1 MTALLVAY
9 AKDKA
14 REHPTFCLMSVQPKE
29 KLRAYLNKG
38 ERRLLQ
44 FMNKNGARLLSN
56 LTNEKTIC
64 KF

>member
-1 MTALLVAY
+1 MAY

-14 REHPTFCLMSVQPKE
+14 REHPTFCLMSVQLKE

-44 FMNKNGARLLSN
+44 FMNKMARLLSN
-56 LTNEKTIC
+56 LTNEKDDL
-64 KF
+64 